1 MITVKQLKAVLSLNK
16 SGNTSDDFFKSHRYV
31 EGYIKR
37 VFLIGLRLNG
47 VQFKNAV
54 KIIEGTYIKTD
65 SLIEKVLFL
74 LNHNHTHGKQQQV
87 IESLKKSHTEFFQM
101 NELVLK
107 FTVPYRNRL
116 AHGTIEELKDQE
128 LIDWLCHINRSYFK
142 EFENLLLKEFGHSA
156 FEEPGKWGAK
166 RGIQEKTEDT
176 VNNLKLGS
184 IVSKPMTLALVQK
197 SLQGTIYEN
206 LP

>member
-1 MITVKQLKAVLSLNK
+1 MISVKQLKAVLSLK
-16 SGNTSDDFFKSHRYV
+16 KRINTSDDFFKSHRYV

-47 VQFKNAV
+47 VQYKNAV

-74 LNHNHTHGKQQQV
+74 LSHNGGKQQQV
-87 IESLKKSHTEFFQM
+87 ITSLKKSHPEFFQM

-128 LIDWLCHINRSYFK
+128 LVDWLCHINRSYFK
-142 EFENLLLKEFGHSA
+142 EFESLLLKEFGHSA

-166 RGIQEKTEDT
+166 RGIQKKTEDI
-176 VNNLKLGS
+176 VKNLKLGS
-184 IVSKPMTLALVQK
+184 IVSKPMTLASVQK
-197 SLQGTIYEN
+197 LLHGTVYEN